1 MSEIANFVRHG
12 AGRINQH
19 TLQSLLH
26 ELPFLKLEF
35 TQIEAPRFPHLVDQL
50 TFLVDVVEDYA
61 EGQAPE
67 LPYVTIAESIF
78 ALLYAHKRV
87 DLIPDVLGD
96 MGRADDSSVV
106 RAVLIMHE
114 PDFRVYAER
123 QKMDWKKITS
133 KA

>member
-1 MSEIANFVRHG
+1 MSEIVDFVRHG

-26 ELPFLKLEF
+26 ELPLLKLEF
-35 TQIEAPRFPHLVDQL
+35 TQIEAPKFPHLIDQL

-61 EGQAPE
+61 EGHSPE
-67 LPYVTIAESIF
+67 LPYVTVAESIF
-78 ALLYAHKRV
+78 ALLYAHKRI
-87 DLIPDVLGD
+87 DLIPDTLGD

-114 PDFRVYAER
+114 QDFRLYAE
-123 QKMDWKKITS
+123 KTGADWKTITS

>member
-1 MSEIANFVRHG
+1 MSEIAAFVRHG

-26 ELPFLKLEF
+26 ELPLLKLEF
-35 TQIEAPRFPHLVDQL
+35 TQIEAPTFPHLVDQL
-50 TFLVDVVEDYA
+50 TFLADVVEDYA
-61 EGQAPE
+61 EGQIPE
-67 LPYVTIAESIF
+67 MPYVTVAESIF
-78 ALLYAHKRV
+78 ALLYAHKRI
-87 DLIPDVLGD
+87 DLIPDTVEG

-114 PDFRVYAER
+114 ADFRLYAE
-123 QKMDWKKITS
+123 KSGMNWNKITS

>member
-50 TFLVDVVEDYA
+50 TFLADVVEDYA

>member
-1 MSEIANFVRHG
+1 MSEIANFVRSG

-19 TLQSLLH
+19 TLQKLLH
-26 ELPFLKLEF
+26 ELPLLKLEF
-35 TQIEAPRFPHLVDQL
+35 TQIKAPQFPHLIDQL

-67 LPYVTIAESIF
+67 MPYVTIAESIF

-87 DLIPDVLGD
+87 DLIPDVLEGI
-96 MGRADDSSVV
+96 GRADDSSVV

-114 PDFRVYAER
+114 KDFQLYA
-123 QKMDWKKITS
+123 QKTGVDWDRITS

>member
-1 MSEIANFVRHG
+1 MSEIANYVRHG

-26 ELPFLKLEF
+26 ELPLLKLEF
-35 TQIEAPRFPHLVDQL
+35 TQIEAPKFPHLIDQL

-61 EGQAPE
+61 EGQIPE
-67 LPYVTIAESIF
+67 MPYVTIAEAIF
-78 ALLYAHKRV
+78 ALLYAHQRI
-87 DLIPDVLGD
+87 DLIPDTVKGI
-96 MGRADDSSVV
+96 GRADDSSVV

-114 PDFRVYAER
+114 PDFRLYAER
-123 QKMDWKKITS
+123 HGVDWKKITS

>member
-1 MSEIANFVRHG
+1 MSEIVDFVRHG
-12 AGRINQH
+12 AGRVNQH

-26 ELPFLKLEF
+26 VLPLLKLEF
-35 TQIEAPRFPHLVDQL
+35 TQIEAPKFPHLIDQL

-61 EGQAPE
+61 EGQIPE
-67 LPYVTIAESIF
+67 LPFVTVAESVF

-87 DLIPDVLGD
+87 DLIPDVLPG

-114 PDFRVYAER
+114 QDFRLYAE
-123 QKMDWKKITS
+123 KTGANWKTITS